1 MLRKMQ
7 VLPHGGQ
14 FDKDPLVFGPDDELR
29 RREEA
34 VQATLRTMKVRMK
47 LKIVK
52 MYNFYN
58 IDQELAHS
66 EAISHQSQ
74 AYIKIQEAVT
84 ICL

>member
-34 VQATLRTMKVRMK
+34 VQATLRTMKVRMM
-47 LKIVK
+47 LKIMK
-52 MYNFYN
+52 
-58 IDQELAHS
+58 
-66 EAISHQSQ
+66 
-74 AYIKIQEAVT
+74 T
-84 ICL
+84 

>member
-34 VQATLRTMKVRMK
+34 VQATLRTMKVRMI
-47 LKIVK
+47 LKIMK
-52 MYNFYN
+52 NFYN

-84 ICL
+84 LCL